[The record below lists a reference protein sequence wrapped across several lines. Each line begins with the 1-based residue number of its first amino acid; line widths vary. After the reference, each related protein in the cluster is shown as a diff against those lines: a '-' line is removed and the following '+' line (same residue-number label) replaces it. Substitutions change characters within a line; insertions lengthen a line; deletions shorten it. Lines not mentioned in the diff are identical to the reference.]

1 MRWNSLWKLIL
12 KKIGVEVEADTESLI
27 EKGINVHEKDWKEKL
42 ESKTKSK
49 KEIIELKHKN
59 KMEEKYFENNG
70 KSLIS
75 KEEKSK
81 KVVRIISIILF
92 FIYGLF
98 FIEGFNDSHI
108 ISAIITVI
116 QMILVIISILS
127 SLNTISLFKKD
138 YKVCLLIS
146 LMLIIP
152 WMAFAI

>member
-1 MRWNSLWKLIL
+1 MKVNF
-12 KKIGVEVEADTESLI
+12 KKIGVEVEADAENLI
-27 EKGINVHEKDWKEKL
+27 EKGINAHENDWKEKL
-42 ESKTKSK
+42 ESKTKNK

-59 KMEEKYFENNG
+59 KMEEKYFEKNG

-81 KVVRIISIILF
+81 KVVRIILF
-92 FIYGLF
+92 FIYGIF
-98 FIEGFNDSHI
+98 CIEGFNDSHI
-108 ISAIITVI
+108 ISAIITVV

-127 SLNTISLFKKD
+127 SLDIINLFKKD

-152 WMAFAI
+152 WLAFAI

>member
-1 MRWNSLWKLIL
+1 MVIWNL
-12 KKIGVEVEADTESLI
+12 T
-27 EKGINVHEKDWKEKL
+27 KL
-42 ESKTKSK
+42 ESKTKNK

-59 KMEEKYFENNG
+59 KMEEKYVEKNG

-81 KVVRIISIILF
+81 KVVRIVSIILF
-92 FIYGLF
+92 FIYGIF
-98 FIEGFNDSHI
+98 CIEGFNDSHI
-108 ISAIITVI
+108 ISAIITVF

-127 SLNTISLFKKD
+127 SLDIINLFKKD

>member
-1 MRWNSLWKLIL
+1 MQVNF
-12 KKIGVEVEADTESLI
+12 KKIGVEVEANAESLI
-27 EKGINVHEKDWKEKL
+27 EKGINAHENDWKEKL
-42 ESKTKSK
+42 ESKTKNK

-70 KSLIS
+70 KSLIN
-75 KEEKSK
+75 KEENSK

-92 FIYGLF
+92 FIYGIF
-98 FIEGFNDSHI
+98 CIEGFNDSHI
-108 ISAIITVI
+108 ISAIITVV

-127 SLNTISLFKKD
+127 SLDIISLLKKD

-152 WMAFAI
+152 WLSFAI

>member
-1 MRWNSLWKLIL
+1 MKVNF
-12 KKIGVEVEADTESLI
+12 KKIGVEVEADAESLI
-27 EKGINVHEKDWKEKL
+27 EKGINARENDWKEKL
-42 ESKTKSK
+42 ESKT
-49 KEIIELKHKN
+49 KN

-70 KSLIS
+70 KPLIS

-92 FIYGLF
+92 FIYGIF
-98 FIEGFNDSHI
+98 CIEGFNDSHI
-108 ISAIITVI
+108 ISAIITVV

-127 SLNTISLFKKD
+127 SLDIINLFKKD

>member
-1 MRWNSLWKLIL
+1 MKVNF
-12 KKIGVEVEADTESLI
+12 KKIGVEVEAGAESLI
-27 EKGINVHEKDWKEKL
+27 EKGINAHEKDWKEKL
-42 ESKTKSK
+42 ESKTKNK

-59 KMEEKYFENNG
+59 KLEEKYFENNG

-75 KEEKSK
+75 KEEESK

-92 FIYGLF
+92 FIYGIF
-98 FIEGFNDSHI
+98 CIEGFNDSHI
-108 ISAIITVI
+108 ISAIITVV

-127 SLNTISLFKKD
+127 SLDIISLFKKD

-152 WMAFAI
+152 WLAFAI

>member
-1 MRWNSLWKLIL
+1 MKVNF
-12 KKIGVEVEADTESLI
+12 KKIGVEVEADAENLI
-27 EKGINVHEKDWKEKL
+27 EKGINAHEKDWKEKL

-59 KMEEKYFENNG
+59 KLEEKYFENNG

-92 FIYGLF
+92 FIYGIF
-98 FIEGFNDSHI
+98 CIEGFNNSHI
-108 ISAIITVI
+108 ISAIITVV

-127 SLNTISLFKKD
+127 SLDIISLFKKD

-152 WMAFAI
+152 WLAFAI

>member
-1 MRWNSLWKLIL
+1 MKVNF
-12 KKIGVEVEADTESLI
+12 KKIGVEVEANAESII
-27 EKGINVHEKDWKEKL
+27 EKGINAHENDWKEKL
-42 ESKTKSK
+42 ESKTKNK

-81 KVVRIISIILF
+81 KVVRIILF
-92 FIYGLF
+92 FIYGIF
-98 FIEGFNDSHI
+98 CIEGFNDSHI
-108 ISAIITVI
+108 ISAIITVV

-127 SLNTISLFKKD
+127 SLDIINLFKKD

-146 LMLIIP
+146 LMLTIS
-152 WMAFAI
+152 WLAFAI